1 MIDAAFVAVLERLND
16 LDEGAL
22 DEFILAEERDL
33 LYDRVKIAGA
43 KIVYVEGVTAL
54 VDFTM
59 EGENVGVGR
68 DMGMDLSLASL
79 IISFPSFLTRLT
91 AYCTPVLVSTA
102 RYTTP
107 NDPAPKMTSIL
118 RAPLS
123 MVCPRNWDADA
134 G

>member
-22 DEFILAEERDL
+22 DEFILAEERDP

-79 IISFPSFLTRLT
+79 II
-91 AYCTPVLVSTA
+91 LVSLLLDTF
-102 RYTTP
+102 
-107 NDPAPKMTSIL
+107 DGIL
-118 RAPLS
+118 YAGLG
-123 MVCPRNWDADA
+123 VDNAVYDAE
-134 G
+134 